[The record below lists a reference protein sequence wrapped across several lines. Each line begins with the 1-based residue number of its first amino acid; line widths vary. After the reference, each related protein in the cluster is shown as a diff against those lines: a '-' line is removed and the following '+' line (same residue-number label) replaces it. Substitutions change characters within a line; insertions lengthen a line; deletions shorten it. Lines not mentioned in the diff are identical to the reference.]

1 MLQFAIPCLLGLESL
16 VGDEVKKLGLADVRV
31 ENGRVLCRGEERDL
45 ARLNINLRCGAR
57 VLLVLAS
64 FRATDFETLFQGTR
78 AVRWED
84 WVPREGEFPVTGY
97 SINST
102 LHSVP
107 ACQSIIKKAAVD
119 RLSGAYHINSF
130 AETGAVCR
138 IQFSL
143 QNNHVCM
150 YLDTSGTSLHKRG
163 YRQNA
168 NLAPIKETLAAGI
181 LDLARIR
188 GNSVLC
194 DPFCGSGTF
203 LIEGAIKA
211 LHIAPGINRQFA
223 ASKWGWVPQEIW
235 REERGR
241 AIDSVRRDADFEAY
255 GWDIDPDCVEL
266 ARENAKKAGVASRI
280 HIEQG
285 DVRKFIQPEHATV
298 VCNPPYGER
307 MLEVK
312 EAEELYAVM
321 GKRFPADAAHP
332 CYIISPHE
340 TFESHFGKPASKRR
354 KLYNGMLKCQ
364 LFMYFK

>member
-1 MLQFAIPCLLGLESL
+1 
-16 VGDEVKKLGLADVRV
+16 
-31 ENGRVLCRGEERDL
+31 
-45 ARLNINLRCGAR
+45 
-57 VLLVLAS
+57 
-64 FRATDFETLFQGTR
+64 
-78 AVRWED
+78 
-84 WVPREGEFPVTGY
+84 
-97 SINST
+97 
-102 LHSVP
+102 
-107 ACQSIIKKAAVD
+107 
-119 RLSGAYHINSF
+119 
-130 AETGAVCR
+130 
-138 IQFSL
+138 
-143 QNNHVCM
+143 
-150 YLDTSGTSLHKRG
+150 
-163 YRQNA
+163 
-168 NLAPIKETLAAGI
+168 
-181 LDLARIR
+181 
-188 GNSVLC
+188 VLC